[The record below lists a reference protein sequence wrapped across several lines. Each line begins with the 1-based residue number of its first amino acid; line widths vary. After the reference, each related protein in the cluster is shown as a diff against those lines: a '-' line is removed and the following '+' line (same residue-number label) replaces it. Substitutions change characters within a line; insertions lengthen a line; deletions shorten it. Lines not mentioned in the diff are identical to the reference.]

1 MIRKILSLI
10 LVVVMILGI
19 VPAFAD
25 GENAKKI
32 TVYVSMSMYDE
43 FVKDTNG
50 NYMAYVPV
58 NLEGKNEYILDD
70 AFLEFHKLYYPDGE
84 AGYASSESEWGLGV
98 DMLWG
103 DTSYN
108 FGYQVNGG
116 LVSVMGPGHI
126 INNGDYIDAFVY
138 DYTLQSYA
146 KFDVQ
151 NKEAYTDKPFDVTLF
166 YASGYDE
173 SWNSVFSPCDN
184 AKIII
189 NGEET
194 EVLTDENGKAN
205 ITFNEKGKYVVS
217 ASKQKEVNGEYVS
230 VITAPCM
237 IVEVKQNPAISVIHN
252 IAKYYKKMNFK
263 DAASNLPWIACDMLT
278 YEKLFPESNNILIDE
293 DKKECA
299 SLIVED
305 VAKSDRP
312 GDMAKAILA
321 LRALGYDATNIYTK
335 YFEKIDLVSRLN
347 SLVENQDESVT
358 NMYTLPYVM
367 IALSQTDDT
376 FMDFLIDTALNTK
389 ESWQNTESGTDA
401 LTPMI
406 FALSKYYNENE
417 GVKEIV
423 DETVEILKKEQRED
437 GLIDGFE
444 GYEGASTG
452 LAICA
457 LSSLKINS
465 EEIKNSGKSLIDGLL
480 STQNKDKNGFANAF
494 ATEQGFRGLLSWR
507 LSLLDDESGMYDFS
521 QNPMNELNITGV
533 KNCPVIFDVTPN
545 DASVKIEGVNEVS
558 KNTFDLLEGEY
569 TYTVSLSGYVTKTD
583 KINITSDDAI
593 NRAPKKVE
601 VSLDKKSSGGGGSRG
616 GRGSSSSI
624 TITPPKPLEETEL
637 KKDENTENTNK
648 IVFSKDTFLDVKDTD
663 WYYEAVEYV
672 YNNELFSGTDKGF
685 EPNLSMTRAM
695 LVTVL
700 CRLDKANDE
709 EINNPFKDVDDSKW
723 YAKSVKWALKN
734 NIVSGVSDNM
744 FAPDLNITR
753 EDAMLILYRFAKN
766 KQKVANSKNENT
778 ALLYYDYDKISNY
791 ALEAVNYAI
800 DMGIIT
806 GRGENTIAPKENI
819 TRAEVALI
827 LMRFNEVIK

>member
-1 MIRKILSLI
+1 MRRKILSLV
-10 LVVVMILGI
+10 LVLVMII
-19 VPAFAD
+19 SAVPSFAE
-25 GENAKKI
+25 GEDINSKI
-32 TVYVSMSMYDE
+32 TVYVSMSVHGEIAND
-43 FVKDTNG
+43 KDG
-50 NYMAYVPV
+50 NAMAYVPIT
-58 NLEGKNEYILDD
+58 LEGKSEYNIDD
-70 AFLEFHKLYYPDGE
+70 AFLELHKKHYPDGE
-84 AGYASSESEWGLGV
+84 NGYASSESELGLGV
-98 DMLWG
+98 NMLWG
-103 DTSYN
+103 DTSFY
-108 FGYQVNGG
+108 FGYYVNGSMA
-116 LVSVMGPGHI
+116 LSA
-126 INNGDYIDAFVY
+126 GDILSDNSYIDAFIY
-138 DYTLQSYA
+138 KNQNSDMEAYS

-151 NKEAYTDKPFDVTLF
+151 NAKAFTDKPLEVSLS
-166 YASGYDE
+166 YVSGYDDIG
-173 SWNSVFSPCDN
+173 NSIFSPCDN

-194 EVLTDENGKAN
+194 EILTDENGKAN
-205 ITFNEKGKYVVS
+205 ITFNEKGKYIIS
-217 ASKQKEVNGEYVS
+217 ASKKNDES
-230 VITAPCM
+230 VLLITAPCM
-237 IVEVKQNPAISVIHN
+237 IVEVNQNPAISVIHN

-263 DAASNLPWIACDMLT
+263 DASSNLSWIVCDMLT
-278 YEKLFPESNNILIDE
+278 YEKLFYESNNILSDE

-321 LRALGYDATNIYTK
+321 IRALGYDATNIYTK
-335 YFEKIDLVSRLN
+335 DFEKIDLVSRLN
-347 SLVENQDESVT
+347 TLVENQDESVT

-376 FMDFLIDTALNTK
+376 FIDFLIDTALNTK
-389 ESWQNTESGTDA
+389 ESWQNTDDGTDA

-406 FALSKYYNENE
+406 FALSKYYDENE
-417 GVKEIV
+417 SVKEVV

-465 EEIKNSGKSLIDGLL
+465 EEIKNSDKSLIDGLL

-507 LSLLDDESGMYDFS
+507 LSLLNNENSMYDFS
-521 QNPMNELNITGV
+521 NNPMNELNITGV
-533 KNCPVIFDVTPN
+533 KNCPVIFDVN
-545 DASVKIEGVNEVS
+545 LIDASVKIEGENEVL

-569 TYTVSLSGYVTKTD
+569 TYTVSLAGYVTKTD
-583 KINITSDDAI
+583 KITITSDDVI
-593 NRAPKKVE
+593 NRAPKKVV
-601 VSLDKKSSGGGGSRG
+601 VSLDKKPSGGGGGSRG
-616 GRGSSSSI
+616 GRGSSASI

-648 IVFSKDTFLDVKDTD
+648 KAFSKDTFLDVKDTD
-663 WYYEAVEYV
+663 WYYDAVEYV
-672 YNNELFSGTDKGF
+672 YNNELFSGTEKGF

-734 NIVSGVSDNM
+734 NIVSGISDSM

-753 EDAMLILYRFAKN
+753 EDAMVILYRYAKN
-766 KQKVANSKNENT
+766 KEKALNNKNENT
-778 ALLYYDYDKISNY
+778 ALLYSDYDKISNY